1 MGRNEGQRAIS
12 ISGSSTGGVGGCRVR
27 PGHSGHPGQR
37 RRRLR
42 SRPWLGCLRE
52 RTRGAVLKRECSRVA
67 GTAWVP
73 CRSLSTYVY
82 ADAAAHG
89 HTHVDTHAM
98 LLRPCVVAQAR
109 ATTPRAKPRAVVAVA
124 VAVTVPVSVAGV
136 DPLPQANH
144 SLDPRATPPAPQPGP
159 RLPRLLPLLPPA
171 SSSHVAA
178 PSTPLGR

>member
-12 ISGSSTGGVGGCRVR
+12 ISGSSTGAAGGSRAR
-27 PGHSGHPGQR
+27 PGQPGHR

-52 RTRGAVLKRECSRVA
+52 RTRGAVLKRACSR
-67 GTAWVP
+67 GWVP
-73 CRSLSTYVY
+73 CRSLSAYIRGCCCTW
-82 ADAAAHG
+82 A
-89 HTHVDTHAM
+89 HVDTHTHAM

-109 ATTPRAKPRAVVAVA
+109 ATTTRARPRAAVPVQVQVQVAA
-124 VAVTVPVSVAGV
+124 SVTVPVAGV

-171 SSSHVAA
+171 PSSHVAA